1 MAVEESA
8 SFGALLRRHRV
19 GAGLTQQ
26 ALAERA
32 GLNLRGR
39 CRRTGRP

>member
-8 SFGALLRRHRV
+8 SVGALLRWHRV
-19 GAGLTQQ
+19 RAGLTQQ

-32 GLNLRGR
+32 GLSFRGLSDLER
-39 CRRTGRP
+39 GT